1 MGFVTQ
7 SCLHP
12 SPVRSAH
19 RPGRGEA
26 DVNQAMEHLLEL
38 KRRYEIT
45 TGRLGRPLLFALVG
59 CSGMVVDLVSL
70 HFLLRVAS
78 LAISRAL
85 AIWLA
90 MTWNFWLNRRLT
102 FSVRSKWLAGPAVPS
117 VCARVLGGRHHQL
130 DRHAAAVRMVGLL
143 RRTPAARRRSRRG
156 RRGIPELRPLFP
168 RRVRPARPQ
177 ITARRHLAANSR
189 QSAA

>member
-1 MGFVTQ
+1 M
-7 SCLHP
+7 
-12 SPVRSAH
+12 
-19 RPGRGEA
+19 
-26 DVNQAMEHLLEL
+26 
-38 KRRYEIT
+38 
-45 TGRLGRPLLFALVG
+45 GRLGRPLLFALVG

-78 LAISRAL
+78 LAVSRAL

-102 FSVRSKWLAGPAVPS
+102 FSYARSGSLVRQYLLFALACSAGAITNWTVTLLLS
-117 VCARVLGGRHHQL
+117 GR
-130 DRHAAAVRMVGLL
+130 VGLL

-156 RRGIPELRPLFP
+156 RRGIVELRPFFP
-168 RRVRPARPQ
+168 RRVRPARPE
-177 ITARRHLAANSR
+177 ITPRRRFAANSR